1 MSSARIRSLRRVA
14 GPVAVSLA
22 ILAGAAAALHLQGRD
37 WLCTCGRVYLWTSD
51 AWGPDNSQHLL
62 DPYSLTHV
70 LHGVVLWWALASL
83 AGRLPSEWRGLIAL
97 GLEAG
102 WEVFENSAFVIDR
115 YRDAAALGYTGDT
128 VINSLADVVCCMA
141 GVAVAQRIGW
151 RWSAAVFV
159 SVEAALLLWIRDSLL
174 LNVAMLVY
182 PIEAVKAWQL
192 GY

>member
-1 MSSARIRSLRRVA
+1 MSSSRLRSVRRVA
-14 GPVAVSLA
+14 GPVAATLM
-22 ILAGAAAALHLQGRD
+22 ILVAAAAALHLQGRH
-37 WLCTCGRVYLWTSD
+37 WMCTCGRLYLWTSD

-70 LHGVVLWWALASL
+70 LHGVVLWWALAL
-83 AGRLPSEWRGLIAL
+83 PAGRLAGVWRGLIAL

-128 VINSLADVVCCMA
+128 VVNSLGDMVCCVA
-141 GVAVAQRIGW
+141 GVAVARQVGW
-151 RWSAAVFV
+151 RWSAALLVG
-159 SVEAALLLWIRDSLL
+159 VEAALLLWIRDSLV
-174 LNVAMLVY
+174 LNVTMLVY

-192 GY
+192 GH